1 MMIFKLKDKPR
12 GYNFPINQLLIGSY
26 IEEDLLIYFF
36 IKTFFYFFFKAHGG
50 TPGCG
55 ASKTFEKKEVPKT
68 ALLVSVSM
76 QCVGSMYSILKAA
89 TGGEIMRV
97 TCKITIDL
105 HSHHTQANLL

>member
-76 QCVGSMYSILKAA
+76 QCVGMYSILKAA

-97 TCKITIDL
+97 TCKVTIDL